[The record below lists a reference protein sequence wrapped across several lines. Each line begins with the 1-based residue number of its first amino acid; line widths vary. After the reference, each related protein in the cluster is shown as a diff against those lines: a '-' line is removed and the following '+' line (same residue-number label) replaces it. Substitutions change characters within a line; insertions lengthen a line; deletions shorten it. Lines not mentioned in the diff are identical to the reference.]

1 MGAATVADKVQD
13 SEKDAHFLQRELIE
27 ELLFQNIS
35 GCLPTS
41 VSNITV
47 IVNYR

>member
-1 MGAATVADKVQD
+1 MRAATIADKVQD

-35 GCLPTS
+35 SCFPAS
-41 VSNITV
+41 VSNLTKS
-47 IVNYR
+47 